1 MFIHQLFL
9 IPALTGPVF
18 MVMGVIMKK
27 FPPKKINGFYGY
39 RTSSSMKTQD
49 RWDSAQNYSANEMIK
64 LGFLLLMTSVAGLA
78 LNFDELI
85 EIVLGLGLMI
95 VMVVL
100 LIVRTEIALQKRFG
114 KG

>member
-100 LIVRTEIALQKRFG
+100 LIVRTEIALQ
-114 KG
+114 

>member
-1 MFIHQLFL
+1 
-9 IPALTGPVF
+9 
-18 MVMGVIMKK
+18 
-27 FPPKKINGFYGY
+27 
-39 RTSSSMKTQD
+39 
-49 RWDSAQNYSANEMIK
+49 
-64 LGFLLLMTSVAGLA
+64 MTSVAGLA

-100 LIVRTEIALQKRFG
+100 LIVRTEIALQRKFG